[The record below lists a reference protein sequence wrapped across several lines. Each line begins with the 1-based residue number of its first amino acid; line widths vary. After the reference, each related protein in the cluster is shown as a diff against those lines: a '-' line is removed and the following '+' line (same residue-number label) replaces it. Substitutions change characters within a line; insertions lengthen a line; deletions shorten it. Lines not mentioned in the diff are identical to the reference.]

1 MPNAIYHAVERILLP
16 LARLLVSQGV
26 SYGQVSEMLKAA
38 MVREALARAEALEEQ
53 AAGGVQEVGAVG
65 VVQGAM
71 PEQAAK
77 SAQAAKLA
85 RPSTSIRSNRSVAPS
100 DSRICIATGVHRK
113 DVRRLR
119 ALEGIPPGV
128 LEGSTA
134 AQVIAK
140 WLSLGSPPPLLKRR
154 GGEGE
159 TASFEAVV
167 QSISTDIRPRAVLDE
182 LLAREVVTEETDGQ
196 LRVHAD
202 RLVLNQGLASLA
214 EYLGM
219 NVRDHLAVAV
229 HNLSQEGDAQLDR
242 CVHYHGVSEQ
252 VANQLQTLARE
263 QAMQALTTVNNAAQ
277 QLIKEKKN
285 RGSYR
290 FNFGAYFRQ
299 EAMK

>member
-1 MPNAIYHAVERILLP
+1 MPNAIYHAIERILLP

-38 MVREALARAEALEEQ
+38 MVREALARAESLEEQ
-53 AAGGVQEVGAVG
+53 AGRGVQEVGAT
-65 VVQGAM
+65 
-71 PEQAAK
+71 
-77 SAQAAKLA
+77 KLA
-85 RPSTSIRSNRSVAPS
+85 KPARAIRSNRSVAPS

-119 ALEGIPPGV
+119 ALKGIPPGV

-159 TASFEAVV
+159 AASFEALV
-167 QSISTDIRPRAVLDE
+167 QSISKDIRPRAVLDE
-182 LLAREVVTEETDGQ
+182 LLAREVVTEEADGQ

-219 NVRDHLAVAV
+219 NVQDHLAVAV

-252 VANQLQTLARE
+252 VANQLQTLARG

>member
-1 MPNAIYHAVERILLP
+1 MPNAIYHAIERILLP

-38 MVREALARAEALEEQ
+38 MVREALARAESLEEQ
-53 AAGGVQEVGAVG
+53 AGRGVQEVGVT
-65 VVQGAM
+65 
-71 PEQAAK
+71 
-77 SAQAAKLA
+77 KLA
-85 RPSTSIRSNRSVAPS
+85 KPARAIRSNRSVAPS

-119 ALEGIPPGV
+119 ALKGIPPGV

-252 VANQLQTLARE
+252 VATQLQTLARE

>member
-1 MPNAIYHAVERILLP
+1 MPNAIYHAIERILLP

-53 AAGGVQEVGAVG
+53 AGRGVQEVGA
-65 VVQGAM
+65 
-71 PEQAAK
+71 
-77 SAQAAKLA
+77 AKLA
-85 RPSTSIRSNRSVAPS
+85 KPARAIRSNRSVAPS

-119 ALEGIPPGV
+119 ALKGIPPGV

-140 WLSLGSPPPLLKRR
+140 WLSLGSPPPLLNRR

-159 TASFEAVV
+159 AASFEALV
-167 QSISTDIRPRAVLDE
+167 QSVSKDIRPRAVLDE

-219 NVRDHLAVAV
+219 NVQDHLAVAV